1 MSTSISRFIDE
12 SSKIAYISLFDLYLH
27 KINPPFFE
35 KCGSVDK
42 QIVRRCII
50 KNTIPEKDHI
60 FVGKHKLS
68 NSKNTRASP
77 YVTETYADKWIYD
90 VNKIIKHREELKIA
104 KKEKL
109 KINITETRIERK
121 HFDETNL
128 KPLPDIVEIEEHERF
143 KDADGNVFRIEIR
156 GEKTQEG
163 LFFKALDFDKLHLS
177 SKPTYDTFT
186 RIGSD
191 YVYDK
196 HYAFFEEAH
205 HNKHTPH
212 WCTNVTKNDDVTQK
226 NDDVTKKKVLY
237 LTYFGVVKSLICS
250 RSHKAKPFQKWA
262 MTTLFTHQFGE
273 EEEKDT
279 LAASLIG
286 VDHRTIS
293 SIFRCSSNVIPC
305 IYLFT
310 IGRVSDIRKYC
321 VKNNDPITLDGY
333 ADDDVVYKFGRTE
346 DLEDRTK
353 RHGKTYGKMTNDFAL
368 ETFSYVDKALVSKA
382 ETSLNHYFE
391 GMCMKVNDNKRVE
404 LVVIPK
410 SKMKHVTEQFKNI
423 QVMFEGNS
431 KEYIHQIDL
440 MRSHF
445 ESELLKKDV
454 EIQKKEVEIKI
465 DLMRSHFESEL
476 LKKGS

>member
-1 MSTSISRFIDE
+1 MSTSISRYIAA
-12 SSKIAYISLFDLYLH
+12 SSQIAYVSLFDLYLQ

-42 QIVRRCII
+42 QIVRRSII
-50 KNTIPEKDHI
+50 KNNIPEKDHI
-60 FVGKHKLS
+60 FVGKNQLS
-68 NSKNTRASP
+68 NSKNTRALP
-77 YVTETYADKWIYD
+77 YVTETYANKWIHD
-90 VNKIIKHREELKIA
+90 INTITKHREELKIA

-109 KINITETRIERK
+109 KINIKETRIERK
-121 HFDETNL
+121 QFDPTNL
-128 KPLPDIVEIEEHERF
+128 KPLPDIMEIKEHECF
-143 KDADGNVFRIEIR
+143 KDTDGNVFHIEMR
-156 GEKTQEG
+156 GEKTQDG
-163 LFFKALDFDKLHLS
+163 LFFKALDFDKLLGTHLYDIITH
-177 SKPTYDTFT
+177 PT
-186 RIGSD
+186 SD
-191 YVYDK
+191 YEYFE
-196 HYAFFEEAH
+196 HYVFFEEPQSYKWTV
-205 HNKHTPH
+205 NSSPL
-212 WCTNVTKNDDVTQK
+212 VTQNEDVTPK
-226 NDDVTKKKVLY
+226 NDDVTKTKVLY

-250 RSHKAKPFQKWA
+250 RSPKAKPFQKWA
-262 MTTLFTHQFGE
+262 MSTLFTHQFGE

-293 SIFRCSSNVIPC
+293 NIFRYSSNVIPC

-382 ETSLNHYFE
+382 ETTLNHYFE
-391 GMCMKVNDNKRVE
+391 GMGLKVNDNKRVE

-431 KEYIHQIDL
+431 KEYIH
-440 MRSHF
+440 
-445 ESELLKKDV
+445 
-454 EIQKKEVEIKI
+454 KI
-465 DLMRSHFESEL
+465 DLMRSQFEGEL
-476 LKKGS
+476 LKKEVELLFQENKHLKLMMEMYKHKHKNA